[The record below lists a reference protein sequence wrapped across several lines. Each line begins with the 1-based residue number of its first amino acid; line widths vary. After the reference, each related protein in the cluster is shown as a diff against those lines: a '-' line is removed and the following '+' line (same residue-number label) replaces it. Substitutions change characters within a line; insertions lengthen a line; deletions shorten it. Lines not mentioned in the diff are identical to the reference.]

1 MPESFQPAL
10 PYPIKFSTSENDYED
25 QDKYPQ
31 KMSLF
36 IPSESVTAFCEE
48 VMKMVDTKQKKGKVW
63 DYSKKE
69 EVEVDGIYINAK
81 AKEGRYGIFGN
92 INLNFIKNS
101 EAKISKDEWESSPNV
116 PEVDEIPF

>member
-1 MPESFQPAL
+1 MPDSFKAAL

-36 IPSESVTAFCEE
+36 IPSESVSAFCEE

-81 AKEGRYGIFGN
+81 AKEGKYGLFGN
-92 INLNFIKNS
+92 INLNFIEPK
-101 EAKISKDEWESSPNV
+101 
-116 PEVDEIPF
+116 EVDEIPF

>member
-1 MPESFQPAL
+1 MPESFKPAL

-36 IPSESVTAFCEE
+36 IPSESVSAFCEE

-92 INLNFIKNS
+92 INLNFIEPK
-101 EAKISKDEWESSPNV
+101 
-116 PEVDEIPF
+116 EVDEIPF

>member
-1 MPESFQPAL
+1 MPDSFKAAL

-31 KMSLF
+31 KMSLI
-36 IPSESVTAFCEE
+36 IPSESVSAFCEE

-92 INLNFIKNS
+92 INLNFIEPK
-101 EAKISKDEWESSPNV
+101 
-116 PEVDEIPF
+116 EVDEIPF

>member
-1 MPESFQPAL
+1 MPDSFKAAL
-10 PYPIKFSTSENDYED
+10 PYPITFSTSENDYED

-36 IPSESVTAFCEE
+36 IPSESVSAFCEE

-92 INLNFIKNS
+92 INLNFIEPK
-101 EAKISKDEWESSPNV
+101 
-116 PEVDEIPF
+116 EVDEIPF

>member
-36 IPSESVTAFCEE
+36 IPSESVSAFCEE

-81 AKEGRYGIFGN
+81 AKEGKYGLFGN
-92 INLNFIKNS
+92 INLNFIEPK
-101 EAKISKDEWESSPNV
+101 
-116 PEVDEIPF
+116 EVDEIPF

>member
-31 KMSLF
+31 KFSMF
-36 IPSESVTAFCEE
+36 IPCESVSAFCEE

-81 AKEGRYGIFGN
+81 AKEGKYGLFGN
-92 INLNFIKNS
+92 INLNFIEPK
-101 EAKISKDEWESSPNV
+101 
-116 PEVDEIPF
+116 EVDEIPF

>member
-1 MPESFQPAL
+1 MPESFKAAM
-10 PYPIKFSTSENDYED
+10 PYPIKFSTSENEYED

-36 IPSESVTAFCEE
+36 IPSESVSAFCEE

-69 EVEVDGIYINAK
+69 EVEVDCIYINAK
-81 AKEGRYGIFGN
+81 AKDGKYGLFGN
-92 INLNFIKNS
+92 INLNFIEPK
-101 EAKISKDEWESSPNV
+101 
-116 PEVDEIPF
+116 EVDEIPF

>member
-1 MPESFQPAL
+1 MPESFKAAL

-25 QDKYPQ
+25 QDKYPH
-31 KMSLF
+31 KMSWF
-36 IPSESVTAFCEE
+36 IPSESVPAFCEE
-48 VMKMVDTKQKKGKVW
+48 VMKMVDTKSKKGKVW
-63 DYSKKE
+63 DYDKKE

-101 EAKISKDEWESSPNV
+101 EAKITFNEE
-116 PEVDEIPF
+116 DEIPF

>member
-1 MPESFQPAL
+1 MPESFKAAM
-10 PYPIKFSTSENDYED
+10 PYPIKFSTSENEYED
-25 QDKYPQ
+25 QDRFPQ
-31 KMSLF
+31 KFSMF
-36 IPSESVTAFCEE
+36 IPSESVSAFCEE

-69 EVEVDGIYINAK
+69 EVEVDGVYINAK

-92 INLNFIKNS
+92 INLNFIENS
-101 EAKISKDEWESSPNV
+101 EAKITNDEWESSPKI

>member
-1 MPESFQPAL
+1 MPESFQAAL

-36 IPSESVTAFCEE
+36 IPSESVSAFCEE

-81 AKEGRYGIFGN
+81 AKEGKYGLFGN
-92 INLNFIKNS
+92 INLNFIEPK
-101 EAKISKDEWESSPNV
+101 
-116 PEVDEIPF
+116 EVDEIPF

>member
-1 MPESFQPAL
+1 MPESFKPAL

-36 IPSESVTAFCEE
+36 IPSESVSAFCEE

-81 AKEGRYGIFGN
+81 AKEGKYGIFGN
-92 INLNFIKNS
+92 INLNFIEPK
-101 EAKISKDEWESSPNV
+101 
-116 PEVDEIPF
+116 EVNEIPF

>member
-1 MPESFQPAL
+1 MPDSFKAAL

-36 IPSESVTAFCEE
+36 IPCESVSAFCEE

-81 AKEGRYGIFGN
+81 AKEGKYGLFGN
-92 INLNFIKNS
+92 INLNFIKPTAS
-101 EAKISKDEWESSPNV
+101 D
-116 PEVDEIPF
+116 DIPF

>member
-25 QDKYPQ
+25 QDRFPQ
-31 KMSLF
+31 KFSMF
-36 IPSESVTAFCEE
+36 IPCESVPAFCEE
-48 VMKMVDTKQKKGKVW
+48 VMKMVDTKQRKGKVW

-92 INLNFIKNS
+92 INLNFIEPK
-101 EAKISKDEWESSPNV
+101 
-116 PEVDEIPF
+116 EVDEIPF

>member
-1 MPESFQPAL
+1 MPESFKAAL

-36 IPSESVTAFCEE
+36 IPCESVPAFCEE

-81 AKEGRYGIFGN
+81 AKEGKYGLFGN
-92 INLNFIKNS
+92 INLNFIEPK
-101 EAKISKDEWESSPNV
+101 
-116 PEVDEIPF
+116 EVDEIPF

>member
-1 MPESFQPAL
+1 MPDSFKAAL
-10 PYPIKFSTSENDYED
+10 PYPIKFSTSENEYED

-36 IPSESVTAFCEE
+36 IPCESVSAFCDE

-63 DYSKKE
+63 DYSKKK

-92 INLNFIKNS
+92 INLNFIEPK
-101 EAKISKDEWESSPNV
+101 
-116 PEVDEIPF
+116 EVDEIPF

>member
-1 MPESFQPAL
+1 MPNFKPELNFKPAM
-10 PYPIKFSTSENDYED
+10 PYPIKFSTSENEYED
-25 QDKYPQ
+25 QDKYPH
-31 KMSLF
+31 KMSWF
-36 IPSESVTAFCEE
+36 IPSESVPAFCEE

-92 INLNFIKNS
+92 INLNFIEPK
-101 EAKISKDEWESSPNV
+101 
-116 PEVDEIPF
+116 EVDEIPF

>member
-1 MPESFQPAL
+1 MPDSFKAAL

-36 IPSESVTAFCEE
+36 IPSESLTAFCEE
-48 VMKMVDTKQKKGKVW
+48 IVKMQDTKLKKGKVW

-81 AKEGRYGIFGN
+81 AKEGKYGLFGN
-92 INLNFIKNS
+92 INLSFIEPK
-101 EAKISKDEWESSPNV
+101 
-116 PEVDEIPF
+116 EVDEIPF